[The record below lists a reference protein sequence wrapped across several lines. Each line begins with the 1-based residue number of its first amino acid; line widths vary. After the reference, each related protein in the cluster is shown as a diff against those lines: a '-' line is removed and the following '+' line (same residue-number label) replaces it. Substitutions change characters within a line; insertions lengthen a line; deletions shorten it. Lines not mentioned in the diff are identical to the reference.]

1 MANLK
6 QDILNNLG
14 NEKYFEELELAR
26 LAQDANSV
34 YSEKVEVMANT
45 LKNIASIDL
54 SVQLVG
60 KYFPEAEQA
69 APAPA
74 PAADQP
80 VAEQPAPEQPAAPA
94 PQPGQTH
101 AE

>member
-26 LAQDANSV
+26 LAQDANTV
-34 YSEKVEVMANT
+34 YSEKVEVMADI

-69 APAPA
+69 APAP
-74 PAADQP
+74 
-80 VAEQPAPEQPAAPA
+80 VAEKPVTEGQAPAPEQPK

>member
-1 MANLK
+1 MADLK

-26 LAQDANSV
+26 LAQDANTV
-34 YSEKVEVMANT
+34 YSEKVKKMASI
-45 LKNIASIDL
+45 LKNVASVDL

-60 KYFPEAEQA
+60 KYFPEAE

-74 PAADQP
+74 PEQP
-80 VAEQPAPEQPAAPA
+80 VAEQPVAEKPA